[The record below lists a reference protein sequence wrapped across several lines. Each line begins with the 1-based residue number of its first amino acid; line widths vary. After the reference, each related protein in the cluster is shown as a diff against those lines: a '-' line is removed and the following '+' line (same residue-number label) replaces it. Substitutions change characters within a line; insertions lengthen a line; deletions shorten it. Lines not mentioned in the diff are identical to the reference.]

1 MGRDQLATL
10 LREMQWGRVRD
21 CSVPSD
27 EDGQRK
33 EGLRWEVGGGSW
45 RGQAVAAEGLMRKV
59 LR

>member
-21 CSVPSD
+21 CSVPRD

-33 EGLRWEVGGGSW
+33 GGLRWEVEVGGGRQW
-45 RGQAVAAEGLMRKV
+45 LQKD
-59 LR
+59 